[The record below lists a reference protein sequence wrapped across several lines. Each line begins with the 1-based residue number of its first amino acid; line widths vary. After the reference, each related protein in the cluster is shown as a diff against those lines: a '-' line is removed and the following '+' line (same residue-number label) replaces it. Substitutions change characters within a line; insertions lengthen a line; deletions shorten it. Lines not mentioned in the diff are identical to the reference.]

1 MEKEVNQVM
10 WHILSKLSRM
20 EKIGGA
26 HTEITN
32 LPKGL
37 PSHFRSNNRGKKII
51 QKAIKELLGRDYLLQ
66 KPSTGEIHVSLNP
79 RKLKEIDEFI
89 IKYR

>member
-10 WHILSKLSRM
+10 WHMISKLIRM

-37 PSHFRSNNRGKKII
+37 PLHFTSNKKGKKII
-51 QKAIKELLGRDYLLQ
+51 QKAIKELFNKGYLLQ
-66 KPSTGEIHVSLNP
+66 KPSTGEIHVSLNS
-79 RKLKEIDEFI
+79 RKLKEIEEFI
-89 IKYR
+89 LKYK